1 MKPRVGYVRLSTEDQ
16 ADTNALDQQ
25 KARLLKAGAERI
37 YCDIDSGRNPNR
49 EQIKKVLELVA
60 HQEVSAVYATRWD
73 RISRNSQL
81 YEEIKKIFRDSGV
94 KLQLLDQGEIDLTTA
109 SGELNSDLQII
120 FAVHESR
127 MLRERINKGFEY
139 RRSRNVAWTRPPWG
153 CIIVDDKY
161 ELDHLPLLYCLLIHR
176 PDNYL
181 ALADEPDDS
190 EQLISLSR
198 AKIARELFD
207 YFLQVRKP
215 TKLLRYLQ
223 DNYGL
228 QKNQDLIVPALKDFP
243 TSRRGIQQWLQ
254 NPVFQGHTAYQKYK
268 ANGGVKTPDQ
278 WDIRRDTHPLHCL
291 ISEAE
296 AQEIQA
302 ILAANSKRFGQLDA
316 TFYLTGHI
324 FCQKCKSKCSLK
336 RGGGYAYYGCQ
347 HSSTVCSNR
356 KVVRIVKIEQ
366 AIITK
371 LVQRAWEINQL
382 PKGSLKSEKLL
393 NLERQYEHLDKIP
406 DSDFSPVLKEA
417 KEKLLKEIET
427 ERSQTNDIAA
437 QLLCHPTSQKI
448 NFWYSLN
455 QQEREIFYDQ
465 LLDRVV
471 ILDGEVSEVLL
482 KI

>member
-1 MKPRVGYVRLSTEDQ
+1 MKPIIGYVRLSTEEQ

-49 EQIKKVLELVA
+49 KQLKKVLELVA

-81 YEEIKKIFRDSGV
+81 YEEIKNIFRDSGV

-127 MLRERINKGFEY
+127 MLRERVNKGFEY

-153 CIIVDDKY
+153 CIIVDEKY

-228 QKNQDLIVPALKDFP
+228 QKNQDLIAPALKDFP
-243 TSRRGIQQWLQ
+243 TSSRGIKQWLQ
-254 NPVFQGHTAYQKYK
+254 NPVFQGHTAYHKYK
-268 ANGGVKTPDQ
+268 KNGGVKTSDK
-278 WDIRRDTHPLHCL
+278 WDIRRDTHPLHRL
-291 ISEAE
+291 ITEEE

-302 ILAANSKRFGQLDA
+302 IFADNSKQFGQLNA

-324 FCQKCKSKCSLK
+324 FCHTCKSKCGLK

-366 AIITK
+366 SIINK
-371 LVQRAWEINQL
+371 LVQRAWEIHQL
-382 PKGSLKSEKLL
+382 PQGAMKSSKLVE
-393 NLERQYEHLDKIP
+393 LEGQYKDLDKIP
-406 DSDFSPVLKEA
+406 GSDFHSALLEA
-417 KEKLLKEIET
+417 KKKLLQEIEM
-427 ERSQTNDIAA
+427 ERSQTNDIAT
-437 QLLCHPTSQKI
+437 QMLYHPISQKI
-448 NFWYSLN
+448 NFWYSLL
-455 QQEREIFYDQ
+455 QEEREIFYNQ
-465 LLDRVV
+465 LLERVV
-471 ILDGEVSEVLL
+471 LLDGEVTEVLL
-482 KI
+482 KV

>member
-1 MKPRVGYVRLSTEDQ
+1 MKPIIGYARVSTEEQ

-25 KARLLKAGAERI
+25 KARLLNAGAEMI
-37 YCDIDSGRNPNR
+37 YCDIESGRNPDR
-49 EQIKKVLELVA
+49 EQLKKVLGLVA
-60 HQEVSAVYATRWD
+60 HQEVSAVIATRWD

-109 SGELNSDLQII
+109 SGELNSDLQIL
-120 FAVHESR
+120 FAVHETR

-153 CIIVDDKY
+153 CIIVNEKY

-190 EQLISLSR
+190 EQLVWLSR

-215 TKLLRYLQ
+215 TKVLRYLQ

-228 QKNQDLIVPALKDFP
+228 QKNQDLIFPALKNFP
-243 TSRRGIQQWLQ
+243 TSSRGIKQWIQ
-254 NPVFQGHTAYQKYK
+254 NPFFQGHTAYQKSQK
-268 ANGGVKTPDQ
+268 NGSVKTPDE
-278 WDIRRDTHPLHCL
+278 WDIRRDTHPAHRLVT
-291 ISEAE
+291 EEE

-302 ILAANSKRFGQLDA
+302 ILAANSKQFGQLDA

-324 FCQKCKSKCSLK
+324 FCQTCKSKCGLK

-347 HSSTVCSNR
+347 HSATVCLNR
-356 KVVRIVKIEQ
+356 KVVRIIKIEQ
-366 AIITK
+366 AIINK
-371 LVQRAWEINQL
+371 LAQRAGEIHQL
-382 PKGSLKSEKLL
+382 PKQTMKSSSLIE
-393 NLERQYEHLDKIP
+393 LETQYESLDKIP
-406 DSDFSPVLKEA
+406 GSDFTPVLKDA
-417 KEKLLKEIET
+417 KAKLFQEIEL
-427 ERSQTNDIAA
+427 ERSKINDIAT
-437 QLLCHPTSQKI
+437 QMLFHPSARKI
-448 NFWYSLN
+448 NFWYSLT
-455 QQEREIFYDQ
+455 QEEREILDRQ
-465 LLDRVV
+465 LLGRVV
-471 ILDGEVSEVLL
+471 ISDGEVTEVAL
-482 KI
+482 KV

>member
-1 MKPRVGYVRLSTEDQ
+1 MKPIIGYVRLSTEEQ

-49 EQIKKVLELVA
+49 KQLKKVLELVA

-81 YEEIKKIFRDSGV
+81 YEEIKKIFRDSGI

-127 MLRERINKGFEY
+127 MLRERVNKGFEY

-153 CIIVDDKY
+153 CIIVDEKY

-190 EQLISLSR
+190 EQLVWLSR

-215 TKLLRYLQ
+215 TKVLRYLQ

-228 QKNQDLIVPALKDFP
+228 QKNQDLIFPALKNFP
-243 TSRRGIQQWLQ
+243 TSSRGIKQWIQ
-254 NPVFQGHTAYQKYK
+254 NPFFQGHTAYQKSQK
-268 ANGGVKTPDQ
+268 NGSVKTPDE
-278 WDIRRDTHPLHCL
+278 WDIRRDTHPAHRLVT
-291 ISEAE
+291 EEE

-302 ILAANSKRFGQLDA
+302 ILAANSKQFGQLDA

-324 FCQKCKSKCSLK
+324 FCQTCKSKCGLK

-347 HSSTVCSNR
+347 HSATVCRNR
-356 KVVRIVKIEQ
+356 KVVRIIKIEQ
-366 AIITK
+366 AIINK
-371 LVQRAWEINQL
+371 LAQRAGEIHQL
-382 PKGSLKSEKLL
+382 PKQTMKSSSLIE
-393 NLERQYEHLDKIP
+393 LETQYESLDKIP
-406 DSDFSPVLKEA
+406 GSDFTPVLKDA
-417 KEKLLKEIET
+417 KAKLLQEIEG
-427 ERSQTNDIAA
+427 ERSKINDIAT
-437 QLLCHPTSQKI
+437 QMLSHPSARKI
-448 NFWYSLN
+448 NFWYNLLHE
-455 QQEREIFYDQ
+455 EREIFYDQ
-465 LLDRVV
+465 LLERVV
-471 ILDGEVSEVLL
+471 INDGEVTEVAL
-482 KI
+482 KV